1 MGYIGRV
8 IGVLFVLANSLI
20 WINHQGVF
28 HQSPEIGLFE
38 ITFSLFYIVLGWWL
52 GKLYDI
58 SKLQKREILKSHI
71 ELEYLTNRDGLTG
84 ISNRR
89 SFDSYLLLEWEKAV
103 QSAVHISLI
112 LFDID
117 YFKEY
122 NDTYGHLSGDDCL
135 KEIATTVDKVVQI
148 PGNMVARYGGEEFAV
163 ILPETTLIKA
173 YEVAEEIRFAIKT
186 LNTTSNTKRVV
197 TASVG
202 VTSIVPTTGL
212 SIADFITC
220 ADYGLYQS
228 KQKGRN
234 KVSVCPFNERLS
246 IEKAVISS

>member
-1 MGYIGRV
+1 MRYIGRV

-20 WINHQGVF
+20 WINHQGIF

-38 ITFSLFYIVLGWWL
+38 IGFSLFYIVLGWWL
-52 GKLYDI
+52 GKIYDI
-58 SKLQKREILKSHI
+58 SKLQKREILKSHM

-89 SFDSYLLLEWEKAV
+89 SFDNYLLHEWEKAG
-103 QSAVHISLI
+103 QSAAPISLI

-135 KEIATTVDKVVQI
+135 KEIATTVDRVIEI

-163 ILPETTLIKA
+163 IIPETTLNNA
-173 YEVAEEIRFAIKT
+173 YEVAEEIRFAIET
-186 LNTTSNTKRVV
+186 LKTKRVV

-202 VTSIVPTTGL
+202 VTSIVPKASL
-212 SIADFITC
+212 SIADFIPC

-228 KQKGRN
+228 KHQGRN
-234 KVSVCPFNERLS
+234 KVPVYPFNELLS